1 MVDGVRLIGERSFS
15 YEPLDSA
22 PKKTFCVLTVG
33 EIVSKL
39 SDDMY
44 PSSPSSETG
53 RVIG

>member
-1 MVDGVRLIGERSFS
+1 MAVRLMGERSFS

-22 PKKTFCVLTVG
+22 PKKTFWVLLVG

-44 PSSPSSETG
+44 SSSSSSERG
-53 RVIG
+53 RAIG